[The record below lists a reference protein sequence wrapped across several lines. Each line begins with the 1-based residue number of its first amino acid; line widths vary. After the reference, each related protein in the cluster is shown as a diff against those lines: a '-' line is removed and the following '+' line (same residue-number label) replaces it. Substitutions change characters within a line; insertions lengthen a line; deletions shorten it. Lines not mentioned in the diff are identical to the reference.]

1 MKHLLFVVAM
11 MFFCFSIAMAQ
22 RSISGTVTDESGM
35 PLPFANVF
43 VEGTTVGTT
52 TDIDG
57 NYTLK
62 VPDGASTI
70 VVAYTGYGDMKLAL
84 GDSNTLSFTMAEG
97 EVLDEVIVTAV
108 GLEANRRSLGY
119 SAQNVDAEDILGSQE
134 TNLVTALSSKIAGVT
149 VGSSSGSPGASANIR
164 VRGSTSINGSNSPL
178 FVIDGVPISNA
189 ESGNDVDGVDQS
201 NRAVDINPNDIE
213 DMTVLK
219 GAAATALYGV
229 RAANGAVIITTKK
242 GAAGTPRVTLSATY
256 GIDQVNKLPVRQ
268 STYAQ
273 GRPVGGANTHRG
285 PETGE
290 GFSWGPA
297 ISELE
302 YDGDSEYFFN
312 SNGRL
317 VAAGSDGSNGR
328 SAQVYDPYTFFDT
341 GNRYDLNLSVQG
353 GNENN
358 TYYVSAG
365 RTSSNG
371 IVPNATFQRNSF
383 KVTTNSKINDK
394 IDVGFSANYVNSG
407 GDRIQRGSNIQ
418 GVMLGLLRTSPT
430 FDNGNGREGRDA
442 ADDVNTY
449 INPDGSQR
457 SYRAGIYDNPYW
469 TANKNP
475 FKDNVNRVIGYA
487 SAGYQIV
494 DWAKLSYKL
503 GLDHYTDRRNGAFD
517 INPAG
522 AINNTPARSPGAVYQ
537 SFQENRD
544 LNSDLLLTLSPQ
556 ISDDFGLNVTL
567 GQNVFDSRS
576 VTQSSEG
583 TTLAVTD
590 FYHISNAADIV
601 SDEDFTRK
609 RIIAAFGTADLSYR
623 DYLFLNLTG
632 RNDWSSTLPA
642 DNNSFVSYSA
652 SLGFAFTELL
662 NLPNNSFLQYG
673 KFRASYGKVG
683 NDAFIYSTTN
693 YFNQAESGGDGF
705 FNTGIEFP
713 AFGAISFERDE
724 LLGNENI
731 KPETTTTL
739 ELGAEFKFFKDRLGF
754 DFTYFDQE
762 SKDQIIAVQLPA
774 TTGFTNIVQ
783 NAGVISS
790 KGIELVAYGTPLRF
804 KNNAFRWDIDLNFTQ
819 IENTVEELA
828 DGVENIFLAGF
839 VSTSSRAVVDQP
851 YGAIFGSGYQRTESG
866 ELIIGSNGWPLQ
878 ATGTEVYG
886 DPNPDWTAGLRNS
899 FTIID
904 GLKIGALLDFRK
916 GGDMWC
922 GTCGIMNYFG
932 VSELTGEKRGD
943 VVVFDGVTEDGTPNN
958 TAVALA
964 SANDGLGANY
974 WVRYGFGGLSEASIY
989 DTSWIRL
996 REVSIGYDIPSKI
1009 TEGLPFENLSLTLTG
1024 RNLWLT
1030 TDYPGIDP
1038 ETNLTG
1044 ASNGIGLEYFNMP
1057 NTKSYNVA
1065 LRATF

>member
-1 MKHLLFVVAM
+1 MKHLTLVFAM
-11 MFFCFSIAMAQ
+11 MLMCISMAFAQ
-22 RSISGTVTDESGM
+22 RTISGTVTDESGS

-62 VPDGASTI
+62 VPEGATTI
-70 VVAYTGYGDMKLAL
+70 VVAYTGYGDMKLGL
-84 GDSNTLSFTMAEG
+84 GDSNALNFTMAEG
-97 EVLDEVIVTAV
+97 EILDEVIVTAV

-119 SAQNVDAEDILGSQE
+119 SAQNVDAEEILGSQE

-164 VRGSTSINGSNSPL
+164 VRGSTSINGNNAPL
-178 FVIDGVPISNA
+178 FVIDGVPIDNS

-229 RAANGAVIITTKK
+229 RAANGAIIITTKK
-242 GAAGTPRVTLSATY
+242 GAAGRPRVTLAATY
-256 GIDQVNKLPVRQ
+256 GIDQVNKLPPRQ
-268 STYAQ
+268 SIYAQ
-273 GRPVGGANTHRG
+273 GRPAGEKFSHNG

-290 GFSWGPA
+290 GFSWGPLV
-297 ISELE
+297 SDLE

-317 VAAGSDGSNGR
+317 VPRGEGNGQA
-328 SAQVYDPYTFFDT
+328 AQVYDPFTFFDT

-353 GNENN
+353 GSENN

-407 GDRIQRGSNIQ
+407 GNRIQRGSNIQ

-430 FDNGNGREGRDA
+430 FDNGNGKEGREA
-442 ADDVNTY
+442 ADDVSSY
-449 INPDGSQR
+449 VNPDGSQR
-457 SYRAGIYDNPYW
+457 SYRSGIYDNPYW

-475 FKDNVNRVIGYA
+475 FTDNVNRVIGYA

-503 GLDHYTDRRNGAFD
+503 GLDHYTDRRNNAFD
-517 INPAG
+517 INPG
-522 AINNTPARSPGAVYQ
+522 RSPGSVSQ
-537 SFQENRD
+537 SFRENRD

-556 ISDDFGLNVTL
+556 ISEDFGVSVTL
-567 GQNVFDSRS
+567 GQNVFDSRFVNQFS
-576 VTQSSEG
+576 QG
-583 TTLAVTD
+583 TTLAVSD
-590 FYHISNAADIV
+590 FYHISNAADV
-601 SDEDFTRK
+601 TTGEDFSRK
-609 RIIAAFGTADLSYR
+609 RIIAAFGTADLNYG

-662 NLPNNSFLQYG
+662 NLPNKSFLQYG
-673 KFRASYGKVG
+673 KLRASYGKVG
-683 NDAFIYSTTN
+683 NDAFIYSTSN
-693 YFNQAESGGDGF
+693 YFNQAFSGGDGF
-705 FNTGIEFP
+705 IGGIEFP
-713 AFGAISFERDE
+713 AFGVNAFEQDIQ
-724 LLGNENI
+724 LGNANI
-731 KPETTTTL
+731 TPETTTTL
-739 ELGAEFKFFKDRLGF
+739 ELGAEFKFFRDRLGF

-762 SKDQIIAVQLPA
+762 SRDQIIEVQLPA
-774 TTGFTNIVQ
+774 TTGFTDVIQ

-790 KGIELVAYGTPLRF
+790 KGIELVAYGSPVKL

-828 DGVENIFLAGF
+828 EGVENIFMAGF
-839 VSTSSRAVVDQP
+839 TSTSSRAVVGQP
-851 YGAIFGSGYQRTESG
+851 YGAIFGSGFQRNDNG
-866 ELIIGSNGWPLQ
+866 ELIIGASGWPLQ

-886 DPNPDWTAGLRNS
+886 DPNPDWTAGLRNT
-899 FTIID
+899 FTIA
-904 GLKIGALLDFRK
+904 GALKLGALFDFRK

-932 VSELTGEKRGD
+932 VSELSGEFRD
-943 VVVFDGVTEDGTPNN
+943 EAVVFSGVTEEGTPNN
-958 TAVALA
+958 QPVALA
-964 SANDGLGANY
+964 DYTGGVGGIY
-974 WVRYGFGGLSEASIY
+974 WVRYGFGGLTEASIF

-996 REVSIGYDIPSKI
+996 REVSLGYDLPSKI

-1024 RNLWLT
+1024 RNLWLS
-1030 TDYPGIDP
+1030 TDFPGIDP

>member
-1 MKHLLFVVAM
+1 MKHLTLVFAM
-11 MFFCFSIAMAQ
+11 MLMCISIAFAQ
-22 RSISGTVTDESGM
+22 RTVSGTVTDESGS

-62 VPDGASTI
+62 VPEGGTTL

-84 GDSNTLSFTMAEG
+84 SDSNSLNFTMSEG
-97 EVLDEVIVTAV
+97 ELLDEVIVTAV

-119 SAQNVDAEDILGSQE
+119 SAQNVDSDEILGSRE
-134 TNLVTALSSKIAGVT
+134 TNLVTALSSKVAGVT

-164 VRGSTSINGSNSPL
+164 IRGSTSINGGNDPL
-178 FVIDGVPISNA
+178 FVVDGVPISNS

-201 NRAVDINPNDIE
+201 NRAIDINPNDIE
-213 DMTVLK
+213 DMTILK

-242 GAAGTPRVTLSATY
+242 GVSGDARVTVSAAY
-256 GIDQVNKLPVRQ
+256 SIDQVNKLPNRQ
-268 STYAQ
+268 SEFAQ
-273 GRPVGGANTHRG
+273 GRPSGGVNIYRG
-285 PETGE
+285 PETTE

-297 ISELE
+297 ISSLE
-302 YDGDSEYFFN
+302 YDGNSDYFFN
-312 SNGRL
+312 SNGSL
-317 VAAGSDGSNGR
+317 VPEGTGNGQAAQ
-328 SAQVYDPYTFFDT
+328 AYDPFTFFDT
-341 GNRYDLNLSVQG
+341 GNTYDLNVSVQG
-353 GNENN
+353 GSDKN
-358 TYYVSAG
+358 TYYISGG
-365 RTSSNG
+365 RLSSNG
-371 IVPNATFQRNSF
+371 IVPNATFERNTF
-383 KVTTNSKINDK
+383 KLTTNSKITDK
-394 IDVGFSANYVNSG
+394 LDIGLSANYINSG
-407 GDRIQRGSNIQ
+407 GNRIQRGSNIQ
-418 GVMLGLLRTSPT
+418 GVMLGLLRTTPT
-430 FDNGNGREGRDA
+430 FDNGNGKEGRDA
-442 ADDVNTY
+442 ADDVDTY
-449 INPDGSQR
+449 VNPDGSQR
-457 SYRAGIYDNPYW
+457 SYRAGVYDNPYW

-475 FKDNVNRVIGYA
+475 FRDNVNRIIGYA
-487 SAGYQIV
+487 SASYQFT
-494 DWAKLSYKL
+494 DWARMSYKI
-503 GLDHYTDRRNGAFD
+503 GLDHYTDRRNNAFD
-517 INPAG
+517 INPG
-522 AINNTPARSPGAVYQ
+522 RSPGAVSQ

-556 ISDDFGLNVTL
+556 ISDKFGVSVTL
-567 GQNVFDSRS
+567 GQNLFDSRS
-576 VTQSSEG
+576 ATQFSDG
-583 TTLAVTD
+583 TTLAVSD
-590 FYHISNAADIV
+590 FYHISNAIDV
-601 SDEDFTRK
+601 TTGESFGRK
-609 RIIAAFGTADLSYR
+609 RIIAAFATADLSYS

-642 DNNSFVSYSA
+642 DNNAFQSYSA
-652 SLGFAFTELL
+652 SMGFAFTELL
-662 NLPNNSFLQYG
+662 DLPNNSFLQYG
-673 KFRASYGKVG
+673 KLRASYGKVG
-683 NDAFIYSTTN
+683 NDAFIYSTIN
-693 YFNQAESGGDGF
+693 YFNPAFSGGDGF
-705 FNTGIEFP
+705 IGGIEFP
-713 AFGAISFERDE
+713 AFSVSGFERDE
-724 LLGNENI
+724 QLGNPNI
-731 KPETTTTL
+731 TPETTTTL

-774 TTGFTNIVQ
+774 TTGYTSIVQ

-790 KGIELVAYGTPLRF
+790 KGIEIVAYGTPVKLR
-804 KNNAFRWDIDLNFTQ
+804 NNAFRWDIDLNFTQ
-819 IENTVEELA
+819 IENTVEKLA

-839 VSTSSRAVVDQP
+839 TSTSSRVVVGEP
-851 YGAIFGSGYQRTESG
+851 YGAIFGSGYQRNDDG
-866 ELIIGSNGWPLQ
+866 ELIIGASGWPLQ
-878 ATGTEVYG
+878 ATGTQVYG
-886 DPNPDWTAGLRNS
+886 DPNPDWTAGLRNT
-899 FTIID
+899 FTIMD
-904 GLKIGALLDFRK
+904 GLRIGALLDIRK

-932 VSELTGEKRGD
+932 VSELTGEKRD
-943 VVVFDGVTEDGTPNN
+943 EIVVFEGVTEEGTPNN

-996 REVSIGYDIPSKI
+996 RELSIGYDVPSKM

-1030 TDYPGIDP
+1030 TDFPGIDP

-1057 NTKSYNVA
+1057 NTKSYNIA